1 MSKLQVMNNLD
12 IIFKISEYLI
22 EPAILIENHSYN
34 NKGELKI
41 IINNAFTTNQINDF
55 IKYLNNRYNWN
66 SEKFNK
72 NSKQKFYQN
81 SIYHINKRIKYN
93 KVNQNNL
100 FLKIINEINNMNK
113 YWRNIQHTIYID
125 NKYIEDNWK
134 KSYLYFIDNY
144 SSNNYYRLL
153 NNKIYKNELNF
164 NKIEKS
170 LYNFYQYTTIK
181 KLQFHIHYWGQ
192 YFKQYL
198 DNINNDLYYFK
209 ASSLIKLINEEEN
222 ILRDLLLD

>member
-1 MSKLQVMNNLD
+1 MSKLQVINNLD

-41 IINNAFTTNQINDF
+41 IINNAFTKNQINDF

-66 SEKFNK
+66 SEISNK
-72 NSKQKFYQN
+72 NSKSKLYQN
-81 SIYHINKRIKYN
+81 SIYNINKRIKYN
-93 KVNQNNL
+93 KINQNNL

-198 DNINNDLYYFK
+198 DNINNDLCYFK